1 MDAVNE
7 RAVFSIVEEAI
18 QESGGQFILITP
30 KLLPEL
36 PLESSTVLC
45 VNNGPYMLGQEEW
58 VGAMD
63 ALSLSETSL

>member
-36 PLESSTVLC
+36 PLEHSTVLC
-45 VNNGPYMLGQEEW
+45 VFNGPHQMGQKEW
-58 VGAMD
+58 DSAM
-63 ALSLSETSL
+63 AAITK